1 MNNIFF
7 QFIITFILFL
17 TNNLFPFTRFLIY
30 ANFIRCQF
38 EKLNIFLILTNIIR
52 IELKKK

>member
-1 MNNIFF
+1 M
-7 QFIITFILFL
+7 
-17 TNNLFPFTRFLIY
+17 NNLFPFTRFLIY